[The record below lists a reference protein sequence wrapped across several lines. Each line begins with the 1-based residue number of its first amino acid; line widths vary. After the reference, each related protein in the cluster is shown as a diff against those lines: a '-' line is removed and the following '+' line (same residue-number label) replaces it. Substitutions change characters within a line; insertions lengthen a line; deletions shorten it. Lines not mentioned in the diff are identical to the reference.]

1 MSDRFRVNPDQLAD
15 IVDRLARFDKHLE
28 EALTQADAKVDRLH
42 TTWTG
47 AAAAEHKAA
56 HDKWKHGAEQM
67 RSGLNTMRKNADI
80 AHGNYTG
87 AAATNQA
94 MWEQAR

>member
-1 MSDRFRVNPDQLAD
+1 MTSRFRVDPDQLAD
-15 IVDRLARFDKHLE
+15 VIDQMTRFDKHLE
-28 EALTQADAKVDRLH
+28 DTLEQADARVNRLH

-47 AAAAEHKAA
+47 AAATEHKAA
-56 HDKWKHGAEQM
+56 HEKWKHGAQKM
-67 RSGLNTMRKNADI
+67 RAGLNTMRQNASI

-87 AAATNQA
+87 AATSNEV

>member
-1 MSDRFRVNPDQLAD
+1 MTGRFRVDPDQLAD
-15 IVDRLARFDKHLE
+15 VIDQLSRFDKHLE
-28 EALTQADAKVDRLH
+28 GALADVDTKVDRLH

-56 HDKWKHGAEQM
+56 HEKWKHGAEQM
-67 RSGLNTMRKNADI
+67 RAGLTAMRKNARI
-80 AHGNYTG
+80 AHGNYTK
-87 AAATNQA
+87 AAQTNSA